1 MLNAVKNGFKAFVK
15 DERGDS
21 VTWIV
26 LIIIGVVIAVS
37 AYLKFKGSPGNIGN
51 SVQTAGNNAAAGL
64 GQVQVQ

>member
-1 MLNAVKNGFKAFVK
+1 MNCRLKAFLW

-37 AYLKFKGSPGNIGN
+37 AYLKFKGTPGSVGAG
-51 SVQTAGNNAAAGL
+51 VQTSGNNAAEGVN
-64 GQVQVQ
+64 QIQIQ